1 MMSNEPE
8 IIYKKSKEPEIL
20 YIKASE
26 RKTVEQLVAK
36 HSPLYKK
43 LENKHIFIL
52 SMILGFYNNKR
63 SELGSKPW
71 NIIRT
76 SYLNPEEESLI
87 KAIAIATENN
97 LSVLIDKKK
106 VYSIAQEYA
115 TGGIIYLKEKVF
127 GKYFG
132 NFNKVI
138 ESDLIEEFEKINKF
152 KINEEKK

>member
-1 MMSNEPE
+1 M
-8 IIYKKSKEPEIL
+8 KSKEPEIL

-26 RKTVEQLVAK
+26 RKTVEKLVAK
-36 HSPLYKK
+36 DSPLYK
-43 LENKHIFIL
+43 LDNKHIFIL
-52 SMILGFYNNKR
+52 SMILGFYNDKR

-76 SYLNPEEESLI
+76 SYLSPEEQSLI

-97 LSVLIDKKK
+97 LNVLIDKKK

-115 TGGIIYLKEKVF
+115 TGGIKYLKEKVF

-132 NFNKVI
+132 SFNKVI
-138 ESDLIEEFEKINKF
+138 ESELIEEFEKINKF
-152 KINEEKK
+152 KMNEEKK